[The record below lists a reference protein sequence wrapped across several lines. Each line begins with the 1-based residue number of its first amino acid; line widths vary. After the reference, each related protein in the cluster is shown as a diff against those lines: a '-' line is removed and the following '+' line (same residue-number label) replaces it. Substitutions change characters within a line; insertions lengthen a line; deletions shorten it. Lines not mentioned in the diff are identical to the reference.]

1 MSATTLSAP
10 LIGTARGGGPDVP
23 ALATVAGATLFNAA
37 LCFLFTRGFPVNAN
51 GVAACEIL
59 ASAIALFLGHRA
71 ITEKFLIALIGLFGL
86 CVAICM
92 AGGGDLMLVRD
103 FGIPFAFFALGSAR
117 GREEDGDFLVYS
129 LLAVTAVVG
138 LFEWFDLRAFT
149 RVFDIISYYFSKGG
163 IDVQGLDIT
172 GTDLFVNGIRPEERM
187 LIPALGD
194 HRVSSIFL
202 EPISIA
208 NFAAV
213 SFGWLACRLPQR
225 PRLNLA
231 FMLVSIGLIVLSD
244 SRFALAVCAVVALAR
259 AARLLERWPA
269 GAFAPLAVV
278 ALLAFAIIVP
288 TEVVDNT
295 FRGRMYGSGS
305 LLLSLSSAS
314 WLGLAPLPQALT
326 WDSGYAYVVV
336 NVGVLGA
343 ALAWTI
349 FVAAP
354 VSTTL
359 GRRFRGFTA
368 FYIAASLCI
377 SGSVFSIKTAALL
390 WFLFGAVTRKR
401 EGA

>member
-1 MSATTLSAP
+1 MNARALSAP
-10 LIGTARGGGPDVP
+10 LIGTAPGGGRDVP
-23 ALATVAGATLFNAA
+23 ALTTVAAATLFNAA
-37 LCFLFTRGFPVNAN
+37 LCLLFTRGLSVNAN
-51 GVAACEIL
+51 SVAACEIL
-59 ASAIALFLGHRA
+59 ASAVAFFLGRRA
-71 ITEKFLIALIGLFGL
+71 ITETFLVALIGLFGF
-86 CVAICM
+86 CIAICM

-103 FGIPFAFFALGSAR
+103 LGIPFAFFALGSAR
-117 GREEDGDFLVYS
+117 GRVEDCDFLVYS

-172 GTDLFVNGIRPEERM
+172 GTDLFVNGIRPDERM

-213 SFGWLACRLPQR
+213 SFGWLACGLPER
-225 PRLNLA
+225 PRVNLA
-231 FMLVSIGLIVLSD
+231 FMLVSIALIVLSD

-259 AARLLERWPA
+259 AAQLLERWPA

-278 ALLAFAIIVP
+278 ALLAFAVLAP
-288 TEVVDNT
+288 AGLVDNT
-295 FRGRMYGSGS
+295 VRGRMYGSGS

-314 WLGLAPLPQALT
+314 WLGLAPLPHALT

-336 NVGVLGA
+336 NVGLLGA
-343 ALAWTI
+343 AIAWTI
-349 FVAAP
+349 FVATP

-368 FYIAASLCI
+368 FYIATSLCI

-390 WFLFGAVTRKR
+390 WFLFGAATRKR